1 MARYENRGPVMNL
14 RRNRNKQSTW
24 NTTQGPEGG
33 QRVLPGKFNTAT
45 GEPGPAT
52 YAETGTKR
60 DDFIPRAS
68 AYERNQG
75 IDPATFD
82 VTDPEQVMA
91 FQRQA
96 GLKEDGMFGPKSKAA
111 WEQYVNRMRAS
122 EGEEQ
127 YDFGGPEGLVDLVGE
142 EGIYKAGPESKRKI
156 DELVRANE
164 EAGMYQGDIRTGD
177 DDSYSFSDFWQGL
190 WR

>member
-14 RRNRNKQSTW
+14 RRNRNQQSTW

-96 GLKEDGMFGPKSKAA
+96 GLKEDAMFGPNTQKA
-111 WEQYVNRMRAS
+111 WEEYVNRRRAT

-127 YDFGGPEGLVDLVGE
+127 YDFGVRSLVDLVDE
-142 EGIYKAGPESKRKI
+142 EGKPDDAKIQAQTKRQDYK
-156 DELVRANE
+156 
-164 EAGMYQGDIRTGD
+164 GDVSTQSNWERFQDSLGD
-177 DDSYSFSDFWQGL
+177 TVSDYFGGFWK
-190 WR
+190 